1 MRGGSSKGLYFRK
14 EDLPADDALRDRVLV
29 AAMGTDA
36 RQIDGAGGAHPLTS
50 KVAIVSRS
58 ASSDADID
66 YLFVQ
71 VVVGEGR
78 VDTTPNCG
86 NILAGVAPFAI
97 EHGLVEARDGV
108 TPVRVRMLNSDNLCE
123 LLVETPGKRVN
134 YDGDARIDGV
144 PGTSAPIVCN
154 YLDVAGSAT
163 GSLLPTGRVLDVVDG
178 IEVTC
183 IDNGMPV
190 VVLRARDLGVTGYET
205 PKELDANKT
214 LKAKIESIRLQV
226 GPRMNLGDVK
236 TKVVPKMSLI
246 APARAGG
253 HVATRTFIPH
263 DCHAAIGVLG
273 AVSVATACILPG
285 SVTQGIATVPDGA
298 VKRMSVEHPTGEF
311 SVTLEVG
318 GTPYQPDASSRPAC
332 FAPRGSSCAAR
343 CSCRLPFGT
352 AGASVSTRCRRRCR
366 LRRRRVGF
374 RSAAGLRPNRGHLD
388 RCRAAARRSRAALL
402 RSTCVARA
410 ARGSRC

>member
-1 MRGGSSKGLYFRK
+1 MRGGSSKGLYFRR
-14 EDLPADDALRDRVLV
+14 EDLPSDDALRDRVLV

-58 ASSDADID
+58 ESADADVD

-86 NILAGVAPFAI
+86 NMLAGVGPFAI
-97 EHGLVEARDGV
+97 ESGIVPAQEGA
-108 TPVRVRMLNSDNLCE
+108 TAVRVRMLNSDNLCE
-123 LLVETPGKRVN
+123 LLVQTPGKRVR

-144 PGTSAPIVCN
+144 PGSAAPIVCN

-163 GSLLPTGRVLDVVDG
+163 GSLLPTGRALDVVDG
-178 IEVTC
+178 VEVTC

-190 VVLRARDLGVTGYET
+190 VVLRAKDLGITGYET
-205 PKELDANKT
+205 PKDLDANRE
-214 LKAKIESIRLQV
+214 LKARLESIRLAL
-226 GPRMNLGDVK
+226 GPKMNLGDVAK
-236 TKVVPKMSLI
+236 KVVPKMSLI

-253 HVATRTFIPH
+253 HVCTRTFIPH

-285 SVTQGIATVPDGA
+285 SVARGIATVPEGR
-298 VKRMSVEHPTGEF
+298 VKEMSVEHPTGEF

-318 GTPYQPDASSRPAC
+318 GTAERP
-332 FAPRGSSCAAR
+332 
-343 CSCRLPFGT
+343 T
-352 AGASVSTRCRRRCR
+352 VEK
-366 LRRRRVGF
+366 
-374 RSAAGLRPNRGHLD
+374 AGLLRTARLIFRGEV
-388 RCRAAARRSRAALL
+388 CVPAAVWDGRR
-402 RSTCVARA
+402 
-410 ARGSRC
+410 

>member
-14 EDLPADDALRDRVLV
+14 EDLPSDDALRDRVLV
-29 AAMGTDA
+29 AAMGTDS

-58 ASSDADID
+58 ASSDADVD

-86 NILAGVAPFAI
+86 NMLAGVGPFAI
-97 EHGLVEARDGV
+97 ETGIVTARDGV

-123 LLVETPGKRVN
+123 LLVETPGGRVN
-134 YDGDARIDGV
+134 YDGDAHIDGV
-144 PGTSAPIVCN
+144 PGTAAPIVCN

-163 GSLLPTGRVLDVVDG
+163 GSLLPTGRALDVVDG

-190 VVLRARDLGVTGYET
+190 VVMRARDFGITGYET
-205 PKELDANKT
+205 PKELDANKE
-214 LKAKIESIRLQV
+214 LKAKIESVRLQI

-253 HVATRTFIPH
+253 HVCTRTFIPH

-285 SVTQGIATVPDGA
+285 SVAHGIATVPPGS

-311 SVTLEVG
+311 SVTLDVG
-318 GTPYQPDASSRPAC
+318 GTPEQP
-332 FAPRGSSCAAR
+332 
-343 CSCRLPFGT
+343 
-352 AGASVSTRCRRRCR
+352 V
-366 LRRRRVGF
+366 VQK
-374 RSAAGLRPNRGHLD
+374 AGLLRTARLIFRGEVLVP
-388 RCRAAARRSRAALL
+388 AAVWDGR
-402 RSTCVARA
+402 
-410 ARGSRC
+410 

>member
-14 EDLPADDALRDRVLV
+14 EDLPADEALRDRVIV
-29 AAMGTDA
+29 AAMGSDA

-50 KVAIVSRS
+50 KVAVVSRS
-58 ASSDADID
+58 TSPDADVD

-97 EHGLVEARDGV
+97 ETGIVAARDGV

-123 LLVETPGKRVN
+123 LLIETPGKRVN
-134 YDGDARIDGV
+134 YDGTAKIDGV
-144 PGTSAPIVCN
+144 PGTAAPIVCN
-154 YLDVAGSAT
+154 YLEVAGSAT
-163 GSLLPTGRVLDVVDG
+163 GSLLPTGKVRDVVDG
-178 IEVTC
+178 VEITC
-183 IDNGMPV
+183 VDNGMPV
-190 VVLRARDLGVTGYET
+190 VVMRARDLGISGYES
-205 PKELDANKT
+205 PKELDANKEF
-214 LKAKIESIRLQV
+214 KAKVESIRLQI

-253 HVATRTFIPH
+253 HVCTRTLIPH
-263 DCHAAIGVLG
+263 DTHAAIGVLG

-285 SVTQGIATVPDGA
+285 SVTAGIATVPDGPI
-298 VKRMSVEHPTGEF
+298 KQMSVEHPTGEF

-318 GTPYQPDASSRPAC
+318 GTRAQP
-332 FAPRGSSCAAR
+332 
-343 CSCRLPFGT
+343 
-352 AGASVSTRCRRRCR
+352 SV
-366 LRRRRVGF
+366 LK
-374 RSAAGLRPNRGHLD
+374 AGLLRTARVIMRGEVLVPTAVWD
-388 RCRAAARRSRAALL
+388 GR
-402 RSTCVARA
+402 
-410 ARGSRC
+410 

>member
-1 MRGGSSKGLYFRK
+1 MQTPIKCFLMRGGSSKGLYFRK
-14 EDLPADDALRDRVLV
+14 EDLPADEALRDRVIV
-29 AAMGTDA
+29 AAMGSDA

-50 KVAIVSRS
+50 KVAVVSKS
-58 ASSDADID
+58 ASADADVD

-97 EHGLVEARDGV
+97 ETGIVAARDGI

-123 LLVETPGKRVN
+123 LLIETPGKRVN
-134 YDGDARIDGV
+134 YDGAAKIDGV
-144 PGTSAPIVCN
+144 PGTAAPIVCN

-163 GSLLPTGRVLDVVDG
+163 GSLLPTGNVRDVVDG
-178 IEVTC
+178 VEITVV
-183 IDNGMPV
+183 DNGMPV
-190 VVLRARDLGVTGYET
+190 VVMRARDLGISGYES
-205 PKELDANKT
+205 PKELDANKEF
-214 LKAKIESIRLQV
+214 KAKVESIRLQI

-253 HVATRTFIPH
+253 HVCTRTLIPH
-263 DCHAAIGVLG
+263 DTHAAIGVLG

-285 SVTQGIATVPDGA
+285 SVTAGIATVPDGPI
-298 VKRMSVEHPTGEF
+298 KQMSVEHPTGEF

-318 GTPYQPDASSRPAC
+318 GTREQP
-332 FAPRGSSCAAR
+332 
-343 CSCRLPFGT
+343 
-352 AGASVSTRCRRRCR
+352 
-366 LRRRRVGF
+366 RVLK
-374 RSAAGLRPNRGHLD
+374 AGLLRTARLIMRGEVLVP
-388 RCRAAARRSRAALL
+388 AAIWDGR
-402 RSTCVARA
+402 
-410 ARGSRC
+410 

>member
-14 EDLPADDALRDRVLV
+14 EDLPADEALRDRVIV
-29 AAMGTDA
+29 AAMGSDA

-50 KVAIVSRS
+50 KVAVVSRS
-58 ASSDADID
+58 TSADADVD

-97 EHGLVEARDGV
+97 ETGIVAARDGI

-123 LLVETPGKRVN
+123 LLIETPGKRVN
-134 YDGDARIDGV
+134 YDGTAKIDGV
-144 PGTSAPIVCN
+144 PGTAAPIVCN

-163 GSLLPTGRVLDVVDG
+163 GSLLPTGKLRDVVDG
-178 IEVTC
+178 VEITC

-190 VVLRARDLGVTGYET
+190 VVMRAHDLGISGYES
-205 PKELDANKT
+205 PKELDANKEF
-214 LKAKIESIRLQV
+214 KAKVESIRLQI

-253 HVATRTFIPH
+253 HVCTRTLIPH
-263 DCHAAIGVLG
+263 DTHAAIGVLG

-285 SVTQGIATVPDGA
+285 SVTAGIATVPDGPI
-298 VKRMSVEHPTGEF
+298 KQMSVEHPTGEF

-318 GTPYQPDASSRPAC
+318 GTREQPAV
-332 FAPRGSSCAAR
+332 
-343 CSCRLPFGT
+343 LK
-352 AGASVSTRCRRRCR
+352 
-366 LRRRRVGF
+366 
-374 RSAAGLRPNRGHLD
+374 AGLLRTARVIMRGEVLVP
-388 RCRAAARRSRAALL
+388 AAIWDGR
-402 RSTCVARA
+402 
-410 ARGSRC
+410 